1 MEVTWLAEKLTNVF
15 LPSMLGAPSLLNLL
29 ITLAS
34 IWRCLPLLIGSPN
47 LWLKFCWKHQSRLM
61 VVDVKSML
69 HVVEAATAQ
78 SRDVEI
84 SLLPLSASDAQR
96 VG

>member
-34 IWRCLPLLIGSPN
+34 VWHCLPLSIGSPN
-47 LWLKFCWKHQSRLM
+47 LWLKFRWKHQSRLM

-69 HVVEAATAQ
+69 HVDQAATAQ
-78 SRDVEI
+78 SRELEI
-84 SLLPLSASDAQR
+84 SLLPLSAWDAQR